1 MSFNLFKKSNNPNEE
16 HKEGH
21 PSTPRFRPKAKVE
34 TETCSVTS
42 DSRKK
47 GPISPFL
54 KVSRCSPDNSDMEDS
69 PLNPL
74 PDCPPSPAKK
84 RWLKVGKKV
93 EADIKK
99 SSPKEVGM
107 SLKTVRQNTRFLN
120 LFLSGDTRP
129 YLGGTIQGHSF
140 TFAHVF
146 ASCPNAFY

>member
-107 SLKTVRQNTRFLN
+107 SLKIFQQTKHQI
-120 LFLSGDTRP
+120 P
-129 YLGGTIQGHSF
+129 
-140 TFAHVF
+140 
-146 ASCPNAFY
+146 